1 MQNIEAI
8 LKQFG
13 LEIPKE
19 SAEEFRKTF
28 HENYKTVKDYEKLER
43 TGGNSR
49 RNAEKV

>member
-19 SAEEFRKTF
+19 QAEEFRKTF
-28 HENYKTVKDYEKLER
+28 MR
-43 TGGNSR
+43 TTR
-49 RNAEKV
+49 R

>member
-19 SAEEFRKTF
+19 QAEEFRKTF
-28 HENYKTVKDYEKLER
+28 HEGEVEKRMQFPACALHYQL
-43 TGGNSR
+43 
-49 RNAEKV
+49 